1 MDFKFFEYHTLFAS
15 QPAVGSR
22 VKRMAGQPASHALK
36 TTVENLFIM
45 QGQSQNSQSIYK
57 PELTPWPFNTRFH
70 IDFVESITSQIIA
83 EVICRR
89 LCYGAQ

>member
-1 MDFKFFEYHTLFAS
+1 MDIKFFEYHTLFAS
-15 QPAVGSR
+15 QPPSR
-22 VKRMAGQPASHALK
+22 VKCMVGQPASHALK

-45 QGQSQNSQSIYK
+45 QGQSQNSQQSIYK
-57 PELTPWPFNTRFH
+57 PELTPFSTRFP

-89 LCYGAQ
+89 LCYGVQ